1 MFRCWANMDIERILT
16 NLEVHYEKI
25 IAEGHRNIRATHNTT
40 LEITREDYLTPRG
53 TCIIGIKANK
63 AASDL
68 SPKMKQLLKTSGYRV
83 YLFIIVREKMD
94 FVEARSDPRLVLT
107 NPYSIVIRKS
117 DYIDDRTVAIN
128 ANKAARDIDRAIVE
142 YLIRGEKITAYLLV
156 TKNSI
161 KNFIKSRQITE

>member
-1 MFRCWANMDIERILT
+1 MFRCWANMGIERILT
-16 NLEVHYEKI
+16 NLKVHYEKI

-40 LEITREDYLTPRG
+40 LEITREEYLTPRG

-68 SPKMKQLLKTSGYRV
+68 SPKMKQLLKTSGHRV
-83 YLFIIVREKMD
+83 YLFITVGEKVD
-94 FVEARSDPRLVLT
+94 FIEARSDPKLMLT
-107 NPYSIVIRKS
+107 NPCSIVIRKS
-117 DYIDDRTVAIN
+117 DYIDDRTIAVN

-142 YLIRGEKITAYLLV
+142 HLIQGEKLTAYLVV